1 MCCALQAMLQTCC
14 QQSMHLLYACK
25 PWCAFTLKCKLCL
38 QVSTNMTVT
47 LPCEDAARIG
57 SKLEAQA
64 DLGPMRMLYDIAE
77 IVDACG
83 GSHMEVHLDCRQHRN
98 ESLLLPSLAPFTGP
112 ALCVKLPGVPLSLVT
127 TSA

>member
-1 MCCALQAMLQTCC
+1 MHLLWACKPCCAL
-14 QQSMHLLYACK
+14 
-25 PWCAFTLKCKLCL
+25 TLKWTSIL

-64 DLGPMRMLYDIAE
+64 DLGPVRMLYDIAE

-112 ALCVKLPGVPLSLVT
+112 ALCVKLPGVPQSLLNT
-127 TSA
+127 NALHTLKDRPI